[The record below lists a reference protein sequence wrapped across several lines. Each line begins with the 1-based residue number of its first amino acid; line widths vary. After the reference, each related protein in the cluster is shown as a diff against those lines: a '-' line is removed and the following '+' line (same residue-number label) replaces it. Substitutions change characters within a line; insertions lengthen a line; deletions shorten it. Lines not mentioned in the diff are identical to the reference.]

1 MNPYIKNSLILLAR
15 RALLFSV
22 AVVLLSVV
30 PGCARHSHRR
40 YASSSEDYA
49 DTRRERTN
57 AYRETRA
64 VRGGTKVK
72 MRKDNG
78 VYKVPIVVN
87 GLPLEF
93 VFDTGA
99 SDITMSAAEATVMVR
114 QGTITEDDIRG
125 SSNYRTA
132 DGSISEGTVIRLRSL
147 QIGDIE
153 LHDVQASVIDNIQ
166 APLLLGQT
174 ALARFGKISIDYDN
188 LEISFN

>member
-1 MNPYIKNSLILLAR
+1 MNRQTNHCLVIAAQ
-15 RALLFSV
+15 RALLCCV
-22 AVVLLSVV
+22 AAVLLCLV
-30 PGCARHSHRR
+30 PSCARHSHRR
-40 YASSSEDYA
+40 YARETADYG
-49 DTRRERTN
+49 DTRRERTE

-114 QGTITEDDIRG
+114 QGTITESDILG

-153 LHDVQASVIDNIQ
+153 LHNVQASVIDNIE